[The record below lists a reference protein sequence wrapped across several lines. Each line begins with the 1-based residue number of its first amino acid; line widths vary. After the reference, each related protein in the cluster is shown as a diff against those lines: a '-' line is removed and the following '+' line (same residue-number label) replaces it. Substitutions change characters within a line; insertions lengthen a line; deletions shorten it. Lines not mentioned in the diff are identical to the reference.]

1 MEQSQLFKEERVR
14 QSQGVAYLHS
24 WVDPKVDEG
33 AFFFYPNGT
42 EGPAEVIPP
51 TFNTAIVLDGSVI
64 VHGVDT
70 FRPWQKPPRIHASD
84 KNELVYIDKDNWEV
98 RANGVKVADYK
109 TTDLRIS
116 LVWRQR
122 CFETQDE
129 VKKWADLKN
138 FTSVESILDKFI
150 ADMRT
155 KNILKPTEVAPK
167 GMDLAMLIMKNYI
180 VYPVDKTNN
189 YIPFNY
195 CMAPKIA
202 PEYLQ
207 APLKAVLSLFC
218 TI

>member
-33 AFFFYPNGT
+33 SFYFYPNGT
-42 EGPAEVIPP
+42 EGPASVIPP

-129 VKKWADLKN
+129 VKKWADMKN

-150 ADMRT
+150 VDMRS
-155 KNILKPTEVAPK
+155 KNILQSNEVAPK

-195 CMAPKIA
+195 CMAP
-202 PEYLQ
+202 
-207 APLKAVLSLFC
+207 
-218 TI
+218 